1 MRREENQSTGE
12 KPLGARTRTNNKPRY
27 FDCFSKMEKET
38 YFFRFSARN
47 VQVQVQVQVCLF
59 HLLQNRQNKSKKDIY
74 YGESGEE
81 ALGLIE

>member
-1 MRREENQSTGE
+1 
-12 KPLGARTRTNNKPRY
+12 
-27 FDCFSKMEKET
+27 MEKET

>member
-1 MRREENQSTGE
+1 
-12 KPLGARTRTNNKPRY
+12 
-27 FDCFSKMEKET
+27 MEKET

-59 HLLQNRQNKSKKDIY
+59 HPLQNRQNKSKKDIY
-74 YGESGEE
+74 YRESGEE